1 MHASII
7 IIIIIITK
15 FQNVGIQ
22 SNNVEYIYSNL
33 LILKK
38 KRKIMKRTYCAFNS
52 QSLSFLDD
60 DDDEISSPYFSLF
73 FFSFSLIF
81 TLILLCI

>member
-1 MHASII
+1 MHVSI

-60 DDDEISSPYFSLF
+60 DDEISSPYFSLF

>member
-1 MHASII
+1 MNASI

-60 DDDEISSPYFSLF
+60 DDEISSPYFSLF

>member
-1 MHASII
+1 MHASI

-60 DDDEISSPYFSLF
+60 DDEISSPYFSLF